1 MASFVITL
9 EFDYEVNTSLQVGDN
24 VYHTT
29 TSTSSTFDV
38 VNNTSSL
45 QHIGVVYNILSP
57 FLIEVISEYANT
69 NGDPF
74 PGVIPN
80 DGSYITFSK
89 NRIVNNSDLLGYYSS
104 VRFENNSTIKAELF
118 SIGTIVTESSK

>member
-38 VNNTSSL
+38 VNNTNSL

-57 FLIEVISEYANT
+57 FIIEVISEYADA

-80 DGSYITFSK
+80 NGSYITFSK

-104 VRFENNSTIKAELF
+104 VKFENNSPIKAELF

>member
-57 FLIEVISEYANT
+57 FIIEVISEYDDA

-80 DGSYITFSK
+80 NGSYITFSK

-104 VRFENNSTIKAELF
+104 VKFENNSPIKAELF